1 MYLLDCVN
9 LINKY
14 DTRRFISGL
23 LKQIPDLGSAHTHK
37 HLHEFRTGYGEEGDM
52 GFSRHSPCKERLAGS
67 GRTHQQCSL
76 WKICS
81 YIRILLR
88 IVKEVHDFL

>member
-1 MYLLDCVN
+1 
-9 LINKY
+9 
-14 DTRRFISGL
+14 
-23 LKQIPDLGSAHTHK
+23 
-37 HLHEFRTGYGEEGDM
+37 M

-67 GRTHQQCSL
+67 GRAHQQCSL

-88 IVKEVHDFL
+88 IVKEIHDFL